1 MFYIQISKV
10 SDFYLNTAE
19 TALLKTFT
27 NTSLCIHVWGHV
39 SDICCSG
46 EAGRASQHP
55 PLCFYGLRGLCPA
68 GFWSETLWYKRER
81 KQKTF
86 RLSLLDRSHLGVLA
100 LHLLPGSY
108 HTVGIAVETR
118 RHVHRRASST
128 QHGDNWSTA
137 EPRMNAQTLIIL
149 PVKRDV
155 ALISRPPQVVLTC
168 LVLWRVLIKT
178 QNLCVA
184 GPALTRLLKDLLV

>member
-1 MFYIQISKV
+1 MHKDWTQVWRDLRCLKSTIKVKMFYIQISKV

-39 SDICCSG
+39 SDLFYWSFICCSG
-46 EAGRASQHP
+46 EAARVSQHP
-55 PLCFYGLRGLCPA
+55 PLCFYGLRSLCPA
-68 GFWSETLWYKRER
+68 GIWSETLCYKRQR

-100 LHLLPGSY
+100 LRLLPGSY
-108 HTVGIAVETR
+108 HTVGIVVETR
-118 RHVHRRASST
+118 RHAHWRASST

-137 EPRMNAQTLIIL
+137 EPRMNAS
-149 PVKRDV
+149 DFDNS
-155 ALISRPPQVVLTC
+155 AC
-168 LVLWRVLIKT
+168 
-178 QNLCVA
+178 
-184 GPALTRLLKDLLV
+184 